1 MYTGV
6 RLRRSPGATA
16 LGFAGWGE
24 GLLAPTGMPLSGPD
38 MSHKNTRLVSASDEA
53 AGSDEADPL
62 AVGLIV
68 PLGWNEEGEWVTTA
82 A

>member
-1 MYTGV
+1 M

-16 LGFAGWGE
+16 LGFAGWGV
-24 GLLAPTGMPLSGPD
+24 GLVAPTGMPLSGPGISHTD
-38 MSHKNTRLVSASDEA
+38 MRLVFASDEA

-62 AVGLIV
+62 AVGLSV
-68 PLGWNEEGEWVTTA
+68 PLGWNEEGESETTA